1 MVRFL
6 TPLLV
11 LSFLLTAK
19 SSYAAPNTISSRIGE
34 TLQTISEG
42 NGSGA
47 PGPTGPIGLTGNT
60 GPTGAIGPTGYTGA
74 VGPTGDGAG
83 PTGATGAPGATGTT
97 GATGATGLTGAT
109 GATGSTG
116 ATGLTGA
123 TGATGPTGATGL
135 TGDTGTT
142 GPTGATGLT
151 GATGATGPTGATGL
165 TGDTGT
171 TGPTGATGLT
181 GATGATGPTGATGL
195 TGPTGSTGPTG
206 PTGPANLAAY
216 GLFYNNFVATAIT
229 PGSAFIIPTAS
240 SIPNSGVNATDTQ
253 TFTVSTSGVYQISYS
268 VTFIPTTIT
277 TDTFIVGFSSVG
289 SGPDIL
295 FVESASQQ
303 LILATVPPTGD
314 TYTLAN
320 TCILSLS
327 NSSTYQL
334 INSVTSTDSIIPAIV
349 NDVPGVVLTIT
360 LYDVP

>member
-109 GATGSTG
+109 GATGS
-116 ATGLTGA
+116 
-123 TGATGPTGATGL
+123 
-135 TGDTGTT
+135 
-142 GPTGATGLT
+142 TGATGLT